1 MFPYTIAPFY
11 QAHGVH
17 TDYSDDIGKQFQIVV
32 HRKRHY
38 FREQEQE
45 VCQYEDNRRSRWK
58 QYFKWRKRLD
68 RPNAGISEHQQQVRN
83 VRL

>member
-1 MFPYTIAPFY
+1 MPPYTMTPFY

-32 HRKRHY
+32 HHKRHY
-38 FREQEQE
+38 LREQEQG
-45 VCQYEDNRRSRWK
+45 VRQYEYNRRSRRK

-68 RPNAGISEHQQQVRN
+68 GPNTGVSKH
-83 VRL
+83 